1 MTLHQADGLEINY
14 LSPEEIEAWGP
25 DTQPPD
31 SDGRHERLR
40 QRLVEVGQ
48 WGPNQIAGR
57 RWPIGCVSLEITQ
70 RCNLDCTLCYLSEH
84 SEAVQDIPL
93 EEIFRRIDLIH
104 RHYGKD
110 TDVQVSGGDPT
121 LRKRAELVSIVRR
134 ITELGM
140 RASLFTNGILAT
152 RDLLE
157 DLCAVGLSDVAFH
170 VDTTQG
176 RKGYRSEADLNSV
189 REKYISRARGLPLAV
204 FFNTT
209 IYARNFVEIPQLVR
223 FFRAHTD
230 IVSLISFQLQADTG
244 RGILRERAPIIHQQ
258 SVIEKIQ
265 EGAGIPL
272 SFDTLAAGHPRCNR
286 YAMAFAIN
294 GNLYDFYD
302 DPGFIVP
309 LLQAT
314 ANVTFERTKRKAAV
328 RAALTAFA
336 KAPTLWWKGAR
347 WLGKTLWSA
356 RRDLWSA
363 RGRINKLSFVIH
375 NFMDA
380 SRLERDR
387 VQACVFMVAT
397 AEGPMSMCLYNAK
410 RDRYILPSEAAAEA
424 GAVAHGSTGTESA
437 NSGLRQPPPGIHSTF
452 VYPLKYLKGRARQR
466 ALAHAHADQQES

>member
-1 MTLHQADGLEINY
+1 MTLHQADGLEIHY
-14 LSPEEIEAWGP
+14 LTPEEIEAWGP
-25 DTQPPD
+25 DTDPPD
-31 SDGRHERLR
+31 TDRRHERLR
-40 QRLVEVGQ
+40 QRLIDVGQ

-57 RWPIGCVSLEITQ
+57 RWPMGCVSLEITQ
-70 RCNLDCTLCYLSEH
+70 RCNLDCTLCYLSEY
-84 SEAVQDIPL
+84 SEAVQDVPL
-93 EEIFRRIDLIH
+93 EEIFRRIDLIY

-121 LRKRAELVSIVRR
+121 VRKRAELVSIVRR
-134 ITELGM
+134 ITGMGM

-170 VDTTQG
+170 VDTTQQ
-176 RKGYRSEADLNSV
+176 RKGYASEEDLNAV
-189 REKYISRARGLPLAV
+189 REKYIDRARGLPLAV

-209 IYARNFVEIPQLVR
+209 IHAGNFAEIPQLVR
-223 FFRAHTD
+223 FFRKHTD
-230 IVSLISFQLQADTG
+230 VVSLISFQLQADTG
-244 RGILRERAPIIHQQ
+244 RGILRERAALIHQD

-294 GNLYDFYD
+294 GALYDFYD
-302 DPGFIVP
+302 DPDFAVSM
-309 LLQAT
+309 LQAT
-314 ANVTFERTKRKAAV
+314 ASVAFQRTHRQAAV
-328 RAALTAFA
+328 RAALAAFIKTPA
-336 KAPTLWWKGAR
+336 LWRKGAR
-347 WLGKTLWSA
+347 WLGKNLWSA
-356 RRDLWSA
+356 RRDLWAA

-387 VQACVFMVAT
+387 IQACVFMVAT
-397 AEGPMSMCLYNAK
+397 AEGPMSMCLHNAK
-410 RDRYILPSEAAAEA
+410 RDRYILPGGAAA
-424 GAVAHGSTGTESA
+424 GAVRGATDADVA
-437 NSGLRQPPPGIHSTF
+437 NSGVRQPPPGPPATF

-466 ALAHAHADQQES
+466 ALEHPHAALHGS